1 MGSPVS
7 PHTTQAEQTGEIER
21 DEEGKI
27 GFRSQPGNRVGGWL
41 GLICRNKYNH
51 ALISNPTQTLAH
63 FCVFTS
69 IYLVGVGQM
78 KYCLSNWENN

>member
-7 PHTTQAEQTGEIER
+7 PHTTQAGQTGEIER

-27 GFRSQPGNRVGGWL
+27 GFRSSQPGNRVGGWL
-41 GLICRNKYNH
+41 GLFCTNKYYP
-51 ALISNPTQTLAH
+51 ALILNPTQTLAH

-69 IYLVGVGQM
+69 I
-78 KYCLSNWENN
+78 